1 MNSIEIEK
9 KEFTLE
15 IEIFDLERK
24 LRQKRRKLKELKNI
38 KPLVIRHEEKEEND
52 RQEMI
57 KEIERLTSNNE
68 IKKQVKKRN
77 WGVAPP
83 SSPILRTTTPPPP
96 TSV

>member
-68 IKKQVKKRN
+68 QKRRWYNSLKLKK
-77 WGVAPP
+77 
-83 SSPILRTTTPPPP
+83 
-96 TSV
+96 